1 VREVITGFA
10 VVWTLVLVGYLI
22 GRYGLLGAA
31 GLETLTRLAFF
42 VTAPALLF
50 VTLATSTIGRIF
62 TGALAAFVL
71 STLIVA
77 ALYVTLARLLWRRSV
92 AELTVGALAAGYV
105 NAGNLG
111 IPIAAYVLGDV
122 AFIAPVLMFQV
133 LLASPTA
140 LAVLEVAT
148 GEQRPSLRRLAAMPA
163 RNPLMIASAAGIAVA
178 LARWD
183 VPEPLLQPFVLL
195 GGAAVPMTL
204 LALGMSLPGSR
215 PLRPGPDAADRLVAV
230 VLKALVHPLLAY
242 LIGHY
247 ALGLTGPAL
256 LAAVVTA
263 ALPTAQNIFV
273 FASRYGR
280 GEDFAR
286 DTIVLSTA
294 AAAVTLIAV
303 VAWLG

>member
-1 VREVITGFA
+1 MREVLTGFA
-10 VVWTLVLVGYLI
+10 VIWVLVLAGYLV
-22 GRYGLLGAA
+22 GRFGLLGGA
-31 GLETLTRLAFF
+31 GLTTLTRLAFF

-62 TGALAAFVL
+62 TGVLAAFVI
-71 STLIVA
+71 STLVVA
-77 ALYVTLARLLWRRSV
+77 ALYVTVARLLWRRGV
-92 AELTVGALAAGYV
+92 ADLTVGALASGYV

-133 LLASPTA
+133 LLAAPAA

-148 GEQRPSLRRLAAMPA
+148 GEGRPSLRRLAAMPA

-178 LARWD
+178 LSRWR
-183 VPEPLLQPFVLL
+183 VPEPVLEPFVLL

-204 LALGMSLPGSR
+204 LALGMSLRGSR
-215 PLRPGPDAADRLVAV
+215 PLQPGPDAPERLTAV
-230 VLKALVHPLLAY
+230 VLKAVVHPLLAY
-242 LIGHY
+242 LIGHFV
-247 ALGLTGPAL
+247 LGLTGPAL

-273 FASRYGR
+273 FAGRYGR
-280 GEDFAR
+280 GEGFAR

-294 AAAVTLIAV
+294 AAAVTLVAV
-303 VAWLG
+303 AAWLG

>member
-1 VREVITGFA
+1 MREVLTGFA
-10 VVWTLVLVGYLI
+10 VIWVLVLAGYLV
-22 GRYGLLGAA
+22 GRFGLLGGA
-31 GLETLTRLAFF
+31 GLTTLTRLAFF

-62 TGALAAFVL
+62 TGALAAFVI
-71 STLIVA
+71 STLVVA
-77 ALYVTLARLLWRRSV
+77 ALYVTVARLLWRRGV
-92 AELTVGALAAGYV
+92 ADLTVGALASGYV

-133 LLASPTA
+133 LLAAPAA

-148 GEQRPSLRRLAAMPA
+148 GEGRPSLRRLAAMPA

-178 LARWD
+178 LSRWR
-183 VPEPLLQPFVLL
+183 VPEPVLEPFVLL

-204 LALGMSLPGSR
+204 LALGMSLRGSR
-215 PLRPGPDAADRLVAV
+215 PLQPGPDAPERLTAV
-230 VLKALVHPLLAY
+230 VLKAVVHPLLAY
-242 LIGHY
+242 LIGHFV
-247 ALGLTGPAL
+247 LGLTGPAL

-273 FASRYGR
+273 FAGRYGR
-280 GEDFAR
+280 GEGFAR

-294 AAAVTLIAV
+294 AAAVTLVAV
-303 VAWLG
+303 AAWLG

>member
-1 VREVITGFA
+1 VREVLTGFA
-10 VVWTLVLVGYLI
+10 VIWVLVLAGYLV
-22 GRYGLLGAA
+22 GRFGLLGGA
-31 GLETLTRLAFF
+31 GLTTLTRLAFF

-62 TGALAAFVL
+62 TGALAAFVI
-71 STLIVA
+71 STLVVA
-77 ALYVTLARLLWRRSV
+77 ALYVTVARLLWRRGV
-92 AELTVGALAAGYV
+92 ADLTVGALASGYV

-133 LLASPTA
+133 LLAAPAA

-148 GEQRPSLRRLAAMPA
+148 GEGRPSLRRLAAMPA

-178 LARWD
+178 LSRWR
-183 VPEPLLQPFVLL
+183 VPEPVLEPFVLL

-204 LALGMSLPGSR
+204 LALGMSLRGSR
-215 PLRPGPDAADRLVAV
+215 PLQPGPDAPERLTAV
-230 VLKALVHPLLAY
+230 VLKAVVHPLLAY
-242 LIGHY
+242 LIGHFV
-247 ALGLTGPAL
+247 LGLTGPAL

-273 FASRYGR
+273 FAGRYGR
-280 GEDFAR
+280 GEGFAR

-294 AAAVTLIAV
+294 AAAVTLVAV
-303 VAWLG
+303 AAWLG

>member
-1 VREVITGFA
+1 MREVVTGFA
-10 VVWTLVLVGYLI
+10 VVWALVLVGYLI
-22 GRYGLLGAA
+22 GRFGLLGAA
-31 GLETLTRLAFF
+31 GLDTLTRLAFF

-92 AELTVGALAAGYV
+92 AELTIGALAASYV

-148 GEQRPSLRRLAAMPA
+148 GEERPSLGRLAAMPA

-178 LARWD
+178 VSGWD
-183 VPEPLLQPFVLL
+183 MPEPLLQPFVLL

-204 LALGMSLPGSR
+204 LALGMSLRGSR
-215 PLRPGPDAADRLVAV
+215 PLRPGPDAPDRLAAV

-242 LIGHY
+242 GIGHY

-256 LAAVVTA
+256 LAAVVTS

-280 GEDFAR
+280 GEGFAR

-294 AAAVTLIAV
+294 AAAVTLLGV